1 MTMRGKG
8 YTEIEL
14 KRIISARSEDIRCAK
29 MQIAEAV
36 ENKQKGIQKYPADN
50 QSIILSSYE
59 YCFKSGLALIDA
71 MYSLGQSVESLI
83 RHFNRAVDDL
93 DKSYLRDDYNPKNG
107 MWGNY
112 EALLE
117 ILSWGILLE
126 TDDDTMRKIA
136 AAILYHNAAAIL
148 YHNTD
153 DALIDFLLLACNIGW
168 QHHTTKYYVP
178 NPYKFLQDII
188 LAAQCDKVEASRLL
202 ETYIKKK
209 WRSDDGWSY
218 ESAAV
223 AKILGLDDSRLKAN
237 SRYPYELSHSLSKRE
252 FSSVCYPAWLEI
264 ICKKQDGAQQLVK
277 EKEFIRVIESDYN
290 DLSEQAFYEKYR
302 ERFLKDLFPDVQ
314 SYNLYRKMHHGTILG
329 FLLVN
334 ALVIDVYVLQM
345 DWKDYPEECL
355 PDFINE
361 RLETDYGIE
370 AIDLGNAVPE
380 FEDVEM
386 YDTKYV
392 KSLQKMLKRI
402 GFRLVWFMLGN
413 DQYYTAVVPKTL
425 RLGNVWKGI
434 ELHYS

>member
-8 YTEIEL
+8 YNEIEL
-14 KRIISARSEDIRCAK
+14 KRIISVRSEDIRFAK
-29 MQIAEAV
+29 MQITEAE
-36 ENKQKGIQKYPADN
+36 ENKLNGIQKYPADN

-71 MYSLGQSVESLI
+71 MYSLGQSLESLI

-93 DKSYLRDDYNPKNG
+93 DKSYSRDDYNPKNG

-126 TDDDTMRKIA
+126 TDEDTMRKIA
-136 AAILYHNAAAIL
+136 AAIF

-153 DALIDFLLLACNIGW
+153 DALIDFMLSTCNISW
-168 QHHTTKYYVP
+168 THQTTKYDTP
-178 NPYKFLQDII
+178 NPYRFLREII
-188 LAAQCDKVEASRLL
+188 IATKSDKAEASRLL

-237 SRYPYELSHSLSKRE
+237 SRYPYELSHYKSARGFPIMYDASWFEKI
-252 FSSVCYPAWLEI
+252 YT
-264 ICKKQDGAQQLVK
+264 KQDGAQRLEK

-314 SYNLYRKMHHGTILG
+314 SYHLYREMHHGTILG

-334 ALVIDVYVLQM
+334 ALVTDGYILQM
-345 DWKDYPEECL
+345 DWKDYPEQYL

-370 AIDLGNAVPE
+370 AIDLGNDVPE
-380 FEDVEM
+380 IEDVEM
-386 YDTKYV
+386 YDNKYV

-402 GFRLVWFMLGN
+402 GFRLVWFILGN

-425 RLGNVWKGI
+425 RLGKEWKGI
-434 ELHYS
+434 NLHY